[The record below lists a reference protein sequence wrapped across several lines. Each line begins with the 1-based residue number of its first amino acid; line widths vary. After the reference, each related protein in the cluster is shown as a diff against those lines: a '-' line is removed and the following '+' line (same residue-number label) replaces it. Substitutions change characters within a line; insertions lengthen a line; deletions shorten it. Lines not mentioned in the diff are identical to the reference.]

1 MTCIVFR
8 DGVIAS
14 DSKIIGR
21 SWTTMGGFDK
31 CGKRVLDG
39 QVYLYGATGETSYAA
54 KFDRWMQSDAFATFI
69 KTGEGHP
76 NLEPAARDEQ
86 CTGLLFMPDNTCI
99 RFEGNYPHYTVKGDY
114 YAFGTGDMVASG
126 ALFMGASAQ
135 EAVKAAI
142 EHDVL
147 SNGPVQF
154 IERDKVSL
162 EDFKKETMPA

>member
-14 DSKIIGR
+14 DSKVIGR
-21 SWTTMGGFDK
+21 HWNAIGGFAK
-31 CGKRVLDG
+31 VGKRMYDG

-54 KFDRWMQSDAFATFI
+54 KFDRWMQSPAFDEYM

-86 CTGLLFMPDNTCI
+86 CTGLIFTPDGACM
-99 RFEGNYPHYTVKGDY
+99 RVEGNYPIYTVTAPY
-114 YAFGTGDMVASG
+114 FAFGTGDSAALG
-126 ALFMGASAQ
+126 ALYMGATAQ
-135 EAVKAAI
+135 QAVEAAC
-142 EHDVL
+142 EHDIL

-154 IERDKVSL
+154 LTNAIEVL
-162 EDFKKETMPA
+162 EDFKVA